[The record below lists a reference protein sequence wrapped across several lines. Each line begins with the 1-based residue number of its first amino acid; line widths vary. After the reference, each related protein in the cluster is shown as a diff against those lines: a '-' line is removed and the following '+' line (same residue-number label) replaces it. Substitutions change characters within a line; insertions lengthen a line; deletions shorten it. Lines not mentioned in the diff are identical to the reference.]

1 MAKAHGLKYVHDLHC
16 EKCDLREET
25 NQLFFTISL
34 VLASVVEPEPEP
46 EPGQS
51 WTGSTTLVLAIVI
64 LNRFCGFAVCLIF
77 GKHKILQ
84 LCRYILFYAYFIFLC
99 KKPC

>member
-51 WTGSTTLVLAIVI
+51 WTGSTTLVADPRGADPVPDHT
-64 LNRFCGFAVCLIF
+64 FHFDP
-77 GKHKILQ
+77 H
-84 LCRYILFYAYFIFLC
+84 
-99 KKPC
+99 